1 MTVAG
6 PELNGFAL
14 LHRSRER
21 HWEVTGEGGNGGE
34 QQDAMSICDWCKV
47 VKSRLLLAQNRLKDW
62 LMTG

>member
-6 PELNGFAL
+6 PELNDLRYFTAAGDG
-14 LHRSRER
+14 

-34 QQDAMSICDWCKV
+34 QQYAMSICDWYKV
-47 VKSRLLLAQNRLKDW
+47 VKSRLQLAQNRLKNW